1 MQRLFKYLVLAT
13 CILLLRVDALDN
25 AVDSGHA
32 TVQSTHDTLERAS
45 VLFSPGLPA
54 EEEAELEQDGL
65 YEAPCVC
72 DRVQGLD
79 LRAKFSVLGHEN
91 SCSRAAMA
99 GHPHLRL

>member
-25 AVDSGHA
+25 AFDTNHA
-32 TVQSTHDTLERAS
+32 AVQSNQDTLERAS

-72 DRVQGLD
+72 DRVQSLD

-91 SCSRAAMA
+91 SCSRAALA